1 MYKRTAQGWLKHLD
15 FIIVDEI
22 VLQIAFVLAYFL
34 RQHSWTPYSNDL
46 YRSIGILLIVFD
58 LLAAMMMDS
67 MHNVMKRGYLKEVT
81 QTIKHCLVV
90 FLMAVLWIF
99 TLKTSDSYSR
109 IILFTTFIFHCILG
123 YGARLLMKQFIRKH
137 GALDSGK
144 NAMLAVVDVENAE
157 KIVDRLTS
165 NRADGYHLAGVV
177 LANADSEKTATIKEK
192 WSTDEEGRIV
202 ISGVPVIC
210 TFEEAPHYI
219 CREWIDS
226 VYISCQGDRQEI
238 RDFMSK
244 CGEMA
249 VTIHY
254 HVPSIGQD
262 GSKQFV
268 EKVGGSTVVT
278 NSVNYATPTQLIIKR
293 ITDILGG
300 LVGSLIALIVMAVVG
315 PMIKKAS
322 PGPILY
328 KSQRIGQNGKPFWML
343 KIRSMYLDADARKAS
358 LMAQNRVKDGMMF
371 KLDFDPRIIGNEERP
386 DGTRKTGIGEF
397 IRKTSLDEFPQFF
410 NVLKGD
416 MSLVGTRPPTPD
428 EWEKYEYHHRARLAT
443 KPGITGMWQVSGR
456 SEITDFEE
464 VVKLDTGYIRN
475 WSLGLDIKIL
485 LLTIKNVLMRKG
497 AM

>member
-1 MYKRTAQGWLKHLD
+1 
-15 FIIVDEI
+15 
-22 VLQIAFVLAYFL
+22 
-34 RQHSWTPYSNDL
+34 
-46 YRSIGILLIVFD
+46 
-58 LLAAMMMDS
+58 
-67 MHNVMKRGYLKEVT
+67 
-81 QTIKHCLVV
+81 
-90 FLMAVLWIF
+90 
-99 TLKTSDSYSR
+99 
-109 IILFTTFIFHCILG
+109 
-123 YGARLLMKQFIRKH
+123 
-137 GALDSGK
+137 
-144 NAMLAVVDVENAE
+144 MLAVLDADNAQRMVE
-157 KIVDRLTS
+157 RLT
-165 NRADGYHLAGVV
+165 AIPLDGYHLVGVV
-177 LANADSEKTATIKEK
+177 IADTDSDTYGEFYSELLTDNQGRYTIN
-192 WSTDEEGRIV
+192 GIPIV
-202 ISGVPVIC
+202 CS
-210 TFEEAPHYI
+210 FKDAPQYI

-226 VYISCQGDRQEI
+226 VYISCKSDRSEI

-268 EKVGGSTVVT
+268 EKVGGTTVVT
-278 NSVNYATPTQLIIKR
+278 NSVNYATPVQLVIKR
-293 ITDILGG
+293 SIDILGG
-300 LVGSLIALIVMAVVG
+300 LVGSLFALIIIAVVG
-315 PMIKKAS
+315 LKIKKAS

-328 KSQRIGQNGKPFWML
+328 RSERIGQNGKRFKMI
-343 KIRSMYLDADARKAS
+343 KIRSMYLDADERKAS

-371 KLDFDPRIIGNEERP
+371 KLDFDPRIIGNEELP

-410 NVLKGD
+410 NVLKGN

-428 EWEKYEYHHRARLAT
+428 EWEKYDLHHRARLAT

-464 VVKLDTGYIRN
+464 VVKLDTSYIQT

-485 LLTIKNVLMRKG
+485 LKTVVNVIKGKG